1 MGTVFGR
8 MKRTMLPKKMF
19 IFAVKIIFLVSSWSS
34 VEGSVNEP
42 PIQNPLQRGDQGTCP
57 NHFAQFFHQISQ
69 RTRWAASQDDS
80 ADIDHPAWP
89 SSPFQLFELS
99 ELLKGLNGSAEEQPQ
114 PDPTPSPKFKC
125 GSNYNDIQN
134 GSRGVIMVNSSEL
147 VHLISRRPNVSAIV
161 NSSIEASSNSTNNSS
176 KHSESVCVVV
186 MFFAT
191 SCRFSAATAPHYNAF
206 GRAMSGL
213 DVLAFDINQA
223 NGVNS
228 RYGIVAVPSIILF
241 HNGKLA
247 ARFNE
252 SQRTLESMMNFVHNL
267 TGLPV
272 NNSVQVSEEDQE
284 GPVPTT
290 AVIGP
295 DYFLWF
301 SNTFLFLCGLGLL
314 QQKVGAAVRAKIT
327 AIQDYII
334 QVWRTGE
341 FYEQVGIADND
352 QEPMNN
358 DAAEIR

>member
-1 MGTVFGR
+1 
-8 MKRTMLPKKMF
+8 MF
-19 IFAVKIIFLVSSWSS
+19 NSPLGIIFLVGLWYGG
-34 VEGSVNEP
+34 EGNAIEEP
-42 PIQNPLQRGDQGTCP
+42 AQKLLHRGESGDQGSCP
-57 NHFAQFFHQISQ
+57 NHFAEFFYQISQ
-69 RTRWAASQDDS
+69 RNRGTIYL
-80 ADIDHPAWP
+80 ADTTDIEQQAWL
-89 SSPFQLFELS
+89 STSFQLFELS
-99 ELLKGLNGSAEEQPQ
+99 ELLKGLNGTAGNKSQ
-114 PDPTPSPKFKC
+114 PDQKPSPKFKC
-125 GSNYNDIQN
+125 GENGGIEN
-134 GSRGVIMVNSSEL
+134 GSGEVIMVNSSEL
-147 VHLISRRPNVSAIV
+147 VRLVSQRPNASAIA
-161 NSSIEASSNSTNNSS
+161 NSSAEASTNTSDNSS
-176 KHSESVCVVV
+176 QSSENVCVVV

-206 GRAMSGL
+206 GRAMSAV
-213 DVLAFDINQA
+213 DVLAFDINQS

-228 RYGIVAVPSIILF
+228 RYGIVAVPSIVLF

-252 SQRTLESMMNFVHNL
+252 SQRSLESMMDFVHNL

-272 NNSVQVSEEDQE
+272 NKSVTVLEGDHE

-301 SNTFLFLCGLGLL
+301 SNTFLFLCALRLL

-327 AIQDYII
+327 AIQEYVV

-352 QEPMNN
+352 EVPMNN